1 MLALAGVDSLVLV
14 GQKRGRGKPRSSL
27 VVVRTC
33 CSLPV
38 RAQRCPKVSSSVH
51 WKLVSYRFIWAPVG
65 RQCCRFFEAFFK
77 WFYALFATV
86 KAGSEI
92 VENGLLS
99 ISERRK

>member
-14 GQKRGRGKPRSSL
+14 GQKRGRGKPRSSS
-27 VVVRTC
+27 VVLQDF
-33 CSLPV
+33 CSLAV
-38 RAQRCPKVSSSVH
+38 RANRCRSASAL

-65 RQCCRFFEAFFK
+65 RQCCLFFEAFFK
-77 WFYALFATV
+77 CFYALFATV